1 MKTTECPKCQTSNP
15 EDSKFCKECATP
27 LPGIQDKAHTETLET
42 PLEELTTGSTYSD
55 RYQIIEELGKGGMGR
70 VYKVLDKETK
80 EKIALKLIKPEIAS
94 DKKIIERFRNELTT
108 ARKITQ
114 KNVCR
119 MYDLGKEKGSYY
131 ITMEYISGQ
140 DLKGLIRQ
148 TGQLTVGKAVSIAKQ
163 ICEGLSE
170 AHQVGVVHR
179 DLKPANIMIDTEGN
193 VRIMD
198 FGIAR
203 VLKEKGITGAGVMI
217 GTPEYMS
224 PEQVE
229 GKDIDQRSD
238 IYSLGVILYEMIT
251 GIIPFDGDTPLS
263 IAHKHKYEAVQEP
276 KKINARIS
284 DDLNN
289 VILKCLEKD
298 KETRYQ
304 SAGEVLSDLSRI
316 EKGLPTSEKTA
327 QAKKPLTHKELTVT
341 IGLKRLLIPAAAIL
355 ALALIVVAVL
365 LFLPKKTEVAAPSDR
380 VSLAVMYFRNN
391 TGDESLDHWRTMLSD
406 LLIKDLLQ
414 SKYIR
419 VLSEDRL
426 YDILE
431 DLNQLEAKSFS
442 SRILRDVAERGKAN
456 YILQGNYA
464 KAGDMFRI
472 NVTLQDAQTLE
483 LIGSEG
489 IEGEGE
495 ESIFSMVDEL
505 TKRIK
510 SSFALTSDE
519 IAADIDREVGQ
530 ITTSSPEAYKYYV
543 EGQILQNEGDYA
555 GSIQSYQ
562 KALSVDP
569 EFAMAMRSL
578 AWAYNSLAYR
588 DNWKRYLKSAFDLSD
603 RLSDREALLI
613 EGDYY
618 SASEKYYDRA
628 FAAYDKLLALYP
640 DDVLGNENSARLY
653 RLLEQWDKAIE
664 RYLVNIK
671 NQEESVSSY
680 TDLAIAYMAKGLYDE
695 AQKIL
700 ESYLKTFSESA
711 PVHQGLGYVYLCQNK
726 VDLALIEFNKA
737 IDLDPDFFQ
746 YLNRKG
752 NIHHIKGDIEEA
764 KAEFDKILKMEE
776 QPAHF
781 WARDWQGHLYLLEG
795 KFEDAKNELQK
806 SLDLSIKFKE
816 KGAESGFYSRLAY
829 VHLGTG
835 NIDAA
840 LKDSLRGEK
849 SAEDPQGCMFCHQ
862 KWAVLFKGVAYAKKK
877 SYDEAQQT
885 AGELKASIQ
894 TGLNSGY
901 MRLYYHLDGIIEFEK
916 GNISQSIESF
926 KKAVSLL
933 PFEYGVD
940 TFNDQA
946 LFMDAL
952 AMAYYKA
959 GDVEK
964 AQEQYEKIVNLTLG
978 RTHWGDIYAKSLYT
992 LGKIYEQK
1000 NWIGKAIEQY
1010 EKFLS
1015 LWKDADPSFP
1025 EVDDA
1030 KKRLAELKK

>member
-1 MKTTECPKCQTSNP
+1 MECPKCHTSNP
-15 EDSKFCKECATP
+15 AESKFCMECATP
-27 LPGIQDKAHTETLET
+27 LLGDQGQTQTKTMET
-42 PLEELTTGSTYSD
+42 PLEVLTTGSTFSD

-94 DKKIIERFRNELTT
+94 DRKIIERFRNELTT
-108 ARKITQ
+108 ARKIVH

-148 TGQLTVGKAVSIAKQ
+148 TGQLTVGKSVSIAKQ

-170 AHQVGVVHR
+170 AHRTGVVHR
-179 DLKPANIMIDTEGN
+179 DLKPTNIMIDTEGN

-198 FGIAR
+198 FGISR
-203 VLKEKGITGAGVMI
+203 ILKEKGITGAGVMI
-217 GTPEYMS
+217 GTLEYMS

-238 IYSLGVILYEMIT
+238 IYSLGIIFYEMIT
-251 GIIPFDGDTPLS
+251 GVVPFDGDTPLS
-263 IAHKHKYEAVQEP
+263 IAHKHKYETAQEP
-276 KKINARIS
+276 KKINTQIS
-284 DDLNN
+284 DDLNR
-289 VILKCLEKD
+289 VVLKCLEKD
-298 KETRYQ
+298 KEKRYQ
-304 SAGEVLSDLSRI
+304 NSGEVLLDLNRI
-316 EKGLPTSEKTA
+316 EEGLPASEKSPQT
-327 QAKKPLTHKELTVT
+327 KKPLTQKELTVT
-341 IGLKRLLIPAAAIL
+341 IGLKRLLIPAAAVL
-355 ALALIVVAVL
+355 TLTVIVVGLL
-365 LFLPKKTEVAAPSDR
+365 LFLPKKAEVAVPSDR
-380 VSLAVMYFRNN
+380 ISLAIMYFRNN
-391 TGDESLDHWRTMLSD
+391 TGDENLDHWRTMLSD

-442 SRILRDVAERGKAN
+442 SRVLRDVAERGKAN

-495 ESIFSMVDEL
+495 ESIFSMVDDL
-505 TKRIK
+505 TRRIK
-510 SSFALTSDE
+510 SSFALSSDE

-530 ITTSSPEAYKYYV
+530 ITTSSPEAYRYYT
-543 EGQILQNEGDYA
+543 EGQKHLAQGDHP
-555 GSIQSYQ
+555 GSIQFFQ

-569 EFAMAMRSL
+569 EFAMALRSI
-578 AWAYNSLAYR
+578 AWAYNALAYR

-618 SASEKYYDRA
+618 SASEKYYERA
-628 FAAYDKLLALYP
+628 LAAYDKLLALYP
-640 DDVLGNENSARLY
+640 DDVEGNENSARLY
-653 RLLEQWDKAIE
+653 YLLEQWDKAIE
-664 RYLVNIK
+664 RYLVNVK

-680 TDLAIAYMAKGLYDE
+680 TNLAVAYMAKGLYDQ
-695 AQKIL
+695 AQEIL
-700 ESYLKTFSESA
+700 ESYLISFSDSA

-726 VDLALIEFNKA
+726 VDLALSEFNKA
-737 IDLDPDFFQ
+737 LELDPDYFQ

-752 NIHHIKGDIEEA
+752 NIYHIKGDIEEA
-764 KAEFDKILKMEE
+764 RAEFDKILQMEE

-781 WARDWQGHLYLLEG
+781 WARDWLGHLYLLEG
-795 KFEDAKNELQK
+795 KFEGAKKELQK
-806 SLDLSIKFKE
+806 SLDLAIKFKE

-829 VHLGTG
+829 VNIGTG

-840 LKDSLRGEK
+840 LKDSMRGEK
-849 SAEDPQGCMFCHQ
+849 SSEDPQGCMFCHQ
-862 KWAVLFKGVAYAKKK
+862 KWAVLFKGIAYAKNK

-885 AGELKASIQ
+885 AGELKESIQ
-894 TGLNSGY
+894 TGLNNGY
-901 MRLYYHLDGIIEFEK
+901 MRLYYHLVGIIDFEK
-916 GNISQSIESF
+916 GNISQSIDNFE
-926 KKAVSLL
+926 KAVSLL

-946 LFMDAL
+946 LFMGSL

-978 RTHWGDIYAKSLYT
+978 RTHWGDIYARSLYT

-1000 NWIGKAIEQY
+1000 NWIGKAIEHY
-1010 EKFLS
+1010 EKFLD
-1015 LWKDADPSFP
+1015 LWKDADPGLP
-1025 EVDDA
+1025 KVDDA
-1030 KKRLAELKK
+1030 KERLAGLKGN